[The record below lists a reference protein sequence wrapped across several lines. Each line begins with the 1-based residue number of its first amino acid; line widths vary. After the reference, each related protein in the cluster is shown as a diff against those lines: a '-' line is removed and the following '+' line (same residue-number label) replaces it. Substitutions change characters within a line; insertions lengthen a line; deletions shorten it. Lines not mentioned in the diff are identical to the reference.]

1 MSVID
6 CVMLRSMF
14 TFVVVQV
21 DDSSNLIP
29 HLHTNAQRQTFFPVR
44 YESRQKT
51 LSWRTHRWDIEIR
64 NIAFSPGL
72 W

>member
-1 MSVID
+1 MRVID

-14 TFVVVQV
+14 TYVVVQV

-29 HLHTNAQRQTFFPVR
+29 HTNAQRQTFFPVR

-51 LSWRTHRWDIEIR
+51 LSWRTHRWDIEIG
-64 NIAFSPGL
+64 NIAFSSGL